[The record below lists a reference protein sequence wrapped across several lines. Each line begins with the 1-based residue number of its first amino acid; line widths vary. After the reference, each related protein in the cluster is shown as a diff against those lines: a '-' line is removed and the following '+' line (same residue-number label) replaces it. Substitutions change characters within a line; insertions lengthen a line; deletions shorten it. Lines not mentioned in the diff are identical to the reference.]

1 MQNKKIGPTG
11 PIFMTGKYSMMW
23 ETIDQYTWRKE
34 ISSYYEPVTGI
45 KKPLWRVYIKGPA
58 GNVYADDIVSIYPR
72 LDQIEFFYWTMITVR
87 DGHYHC
93 CLSGKTF
100 IF

>member
-1 MQNKKIGPTG
+1 MEWQTLN
-11 PIFMTGKYSMMW
+11 
-23 ETIDQYTWRKE
+23 QYTFAKE
-34 ISSYYEPVTGI
+34 ISSYYQPVPNVD
-45 KKPLWRVYIKGPA
+45 KPLWRLYIKGPA
-58 GNVYADDIVSIYPR
+58 GNIYADDIVSVYDRYDYID
-72 LDQIEFFYWTMITVR
+72 LLYWEMIAVR

>member
-1 MQNKKIGPTG
+1 MD
-11 PIFMTGKYSMMW
+11 W
-23 ETIDQYTWRKE
+23 ETIEDYTWRKE
-34 ISSYYEPVTGI
+34 ISSYYWPLPDIE
-45 KKPLWRVYIKGPA
+45 KPLWRVYIKGPA
-58 GNVYADDIVSIYPR
+58 GNLYCDDVVSIYPR
-72 LDQIEFFYWTMITVR
+72 LDQVEFYYWAMVAVR

>member
-1 MQNKKIGPTG
+1 MEWHNLQE
-11 PIFMTGKYSMMW
+11 YDWS
-23 ETIDQYTWRKE
+23 KE
-34 ISSYYEPVTGI
+34 VSSYEKISSEHTR
-45 KKPLWRVYIKGPA
+45 PLWRLYIKGPA
-58 GNVYADDIVSIYPR
+58 GNIYADDIVSIYDR
-72 LDQIEFFYWTMITVR
+72 YDYIDLLYWEMIAVR

>member
-1 MQNKKIGPTG
+1 MEWT
-11 PIFMTGKYSMMW
+11 
-23 ETIDQYTWRKE
+23 TIDQYIYAKE
-34 ISSYYEPVTGI
+34 ISNYYEPVPSI
-45 KKPLWRVYIKGPA
+45 EKPLWRLYIKGPA
-58 GNVYADDIVSIYPR
+58 GNIYANDIVSV
-72 LDQIEFFYWTMITVR
+72 LDRYDYIDLLYWEMIAVR